1 MPRQV
6 IKINPYSEKSIDE
19 AIKKLKFFKQ
29 EVQLKTV
36 QLITKLA
43 EIGIQTIDSNKYA
56 EGDTNFVGEA
66 YTQLEYGETSAKV
79 TLVLHGEKVAF
90 IEFGAGIHYNT
101 PAGQSP
107 NPFGQ
112 QLGFTIGSYG
122 LGLGAN
128 DSWRYQDLAGNWK
141 TSQGTKAQMPMAKA
155 DQAIRDAFEQ
165 TIEEVFK

>member
-1 MPRQV
+1 M
-6 IKINPYSEKSIDE
+6 
-19 AIKKLKFFKQ
+19 
-29 EVQLKTV
+29 
-36 QLITKLA
+36 
-43 EIGIQTIDSNKYA
+43 
-56 EGDTNFVGEA
+56 
-66 YTQLEYGETSAKV
+66 
-79 TLVLHGEKVAF
+79 LHGEKVAF